1 MGFDFFNKIFGIG
14 KSHKEESSQK
24 DPVKVPESVLDR
36 FLIHSKE
43 IYYIDSE
50 TESLVFAFKDGKM
63 SINDKYIDKASPA
76 MVLLLWLQ
84 DVARDNHQLYL
95 SIISRFE
102 KMIGNLSEDEMR
114 NFLWMR
120 FRTGNTTPLPQLRIF
135 YHRGRAIVNF
145 LDHIS
150 SANKFFLLN
159 DLTEE
164 ESNLITRKYGE
175 TNKIFSLN
183 GISNDELVK
192 IIARDLKAGKL
203 NTRSSKQTDKQA
215 TTQTR
220 GNHTDNTIG
229 NDAYLLLFSA
239 EWCGPSRRFKQEII
253 NGGITNFSYI
263 DVDQDSDLAEKYK
276 IMSIPTTVLVKTN
289 GEVIKRWNGY
299 DDEDPGQSKFIAE
312 IENCGYNILL
322 YPGVKPCAATKPTTT
337 IKTNTTPKEEPVSLP
352 SKSPIQRD
360 VDLAISAFESGN
372 IQALQNCLF
381 QLVSKLNKPR
391 SGRLITQYPQKDRLC
406 ECFSLCLRYDWMNDS
421 DIREVWAENGLYCI
435 ISYLVKDAKSPQ
447 DRIAGGLDLF
457 LHVLYGYNDLKP
469 KLQDILLKAQ
479 SIGEPIF
486 SQTDYVK
493 GCNYLLNQ
501 FLFMGA
507 TLVKPFASQALN
519 GDNYRRY
526 EEIIKNPSLNSIEIR
541 SIFLKA
547 QFVSRIIESILN
559 DM

>member
-1 MGFDFFNKIFGIG
+1 M
-14 KSHKEESSQK
+14 
-24 DPVKVPESVLDR
+24 SV
-36 FLIHSKE
+36 
-43 IYYIDSE
+43 
-50 TESLVFAFKDGKM
+50 
-63 SINDKYIDKASPA
+63 NDKYIDKASPA

-84 DVARDNHQLYL
+84 DVARDNHTLYL
-95 SIISRFE
+95 SLISRFGKE
-102 KMIGNLSEDEMR
+102 SDNLSEDGMR
-114 NFLWMR
+114 KFLWMR

-135 YHRGRAIVNF
+135 YHRGSAIVNF

-150 SANKFFLLN
+150 SANKYILLN
-159 DLTEE
+159 DLTDE
-164 ESNLITRKYGE
+164 ESKIITRKYGE
-175 TNKIFSLN
+175 TNKIRSLS
-183 GISNDELVK
+183 GITNDELVK
-192 IIARDLKAGKL
+192 IIARDLKEGKP
-203 NTRSSKQTDKQA
+203 NNRQSKQSVSDSSS
-215 TTQTR
+215 QTCTKY
-220 GNHTDNTIG
+220 TDNAIG

-263 DVDQDSDLAEKYK
+263 DVDKDSDLPEKYK
-276 IMSIPTTVLVKTN
+276 VMSVPTTVLVKTN

-312 IENCGYNILL
+312 IKNCGYNILL
-322 YPGVKPCAATKPTTT
+322 YPGVKPYVVVKQATTVRTDSA
-337 IKTNTTPKEEPVSLP
+337 PKQEFVSKALR
-352 SKSPIQRD
+352 SPIQGD
-360 VDLAISAFESGN
+360 VDSAISAFESGN
-372 IQALQNCLF
+372 IQVLQNCLY
-381 QLVSKLNKPR
+381 QLVSKLNKPG

-406 ECFSLCLRYDWMNDS
+406 ECFSLCLRHDWMNDS
-421 DIREVWAENGLYCI
+421 DIREVWAENGFYCI
-435 ISYLVKDAKSPQ
+435 VNYLVKDAKSPQ

-486 SQTDYVK
+486 SQTDYAK
-493 GCNYLLNQ
+493 GCNYILNQ

-507 TLVKPFASQALN
+507 TLVKPFASQAIN

-526 EEIIKNPSLNSIEIR
+526 EEIIKNPALNSIEIR

-547 QFVSRIIESILN
+547 QFVARIIESILN

>member
-1 MGFDFFNKIFGIG
+1 MGFDFLNKIFGRG
-14 KSHKEESSQK
+14 KSHKEDSIHK
-24 DPVKVPESVLDR
+24 GPVRVPESVLDR
-36 FLIHSKE
+36 FLIHSSE

-50 TESLVFAFKDGKM
+50 SESLIFAFKDGKM

-84 DVARDNHQLYL
+84 DVAKDNHSLYL
-95 SIISRFE
+95 SLISRFGE
-102 KMIGNLSEDEMR
+102 ESDNLSEDEMR
-114 NFLWMR
+114 KFLWMR
-120 FRTGNTTPLPQLRIF
+120 FRTGNTTPLPQLQIF

-145 LDHIS
+145 LDQIS
-150 SANKFFLLN
+150 STNKYFLLN

-164 ESNLITRKYGE
+164 ESNMITRKYGE
-175 TNKIFSLN
+175 TNKILSLS

-192 IIARDLKAGKL
+192 IIARDLKEGKL
-203 NTRSSKQTDKQA
+203 NNRQSKQSDSHSSSQDSTKYK
-215 TTQTR
+215 
-220 GNHTDNTIG
+220 DNAIG

-263 DVDQDSDLAEKYK
+263 DVDKESDLPEKYK
-276 IMSIPTTVLVKTN
+276 VMSVPTTVLVKTT

-312 IENCGYNILL
+312 IKNCGYNILL
-322 YPGVKPCAATKPTTT
+322 YPGVKPYIATKPVTTV
-337 IKTNTTPKEEPVSLP
+337 KTESAPKQVLATKTSR
-352 SKSPIQRD
+352 SPIQRD
-360 VDLAISAFESGN
+360 VDSAISAFESGN
-372 IQALQNCLF
+372 IQVLQNCLF
-381 QLVSKLNKPR
+381 QLVSKLNKPG
-391 SGRLITQYPQKDRLC
+391 SGKLITQFPQKDRLC

-435 ISYLVKDAKSPQ
+435 VNYLVKDAKSPQ
-447 DRIAGGLDLF
+447 DRIAGGLDMF

-469 KLQDILLKAQ
+469 KMQDILLKAQ
-479 SIGEPIF
+479 SIGESIF
-486 SQTDYVK
+486 SQTDYAK
-493 GCNYLLNQ
+493 GCNYVLNQ

-526 EEIIKNPSLNSIEIR
+526 EEIIKNPALNSMEIR

-547 QFVSRIIESILN
+547 QFVARIIESILN

>member
-14 KSHKEESSQK
+14 KSHKEGSSQK

-36 FLIHSKE
+36 FLIHSTE

-63 SINDKYIDKASPA
+63 SINDKYIDKASQA

-120 FRTGNTTPLPQLRIF
+120 FRTGNTSPLPQLRIF

-192 IIARDLKAGKL
+192 IIARDLKEGKL
-203 NTRSSKQTDKQA
+203 NTRSSKQTDKQT

-220 GNHTDNTIG
+220 GNHIDNTIG

-312 IENCGYNILL
+312 IENCEYNILL
-322 YPGVKPCAATKPTTT
+322 YPDVKPYAATKPTTT
-337 IKTNTTPKEEPVSLP
+337 VKTNTTPKEDPVSKP

-372 IQALQNCLF
+372 IQGQRRNSVAGL
-381 QLVSKLNKPR
+381 SKIDR
-391 SGRLITQYPQKDRLC
+391 QTVGFLIR
-406 ECFSLCLRYDWMNDS
+406 
-421 DIREVWAENGLYCI
+421 
-435 ISYLVKDAKSPQ
+435 IS
-447 DRIAGGLDLF
+447 
-457 LHVLYGYNDLKP
+457 
-469 KLQDILLKAQ
+469 
-479 SIGEPIF
+479 
-486 SQTDYVK
+486 
-493 GCNYLLNQ
+493 
-501 FLFMGA
+501 
-507 TLVKPFASQALN
+507 
-519 GDNYRRY
+519 
-526 EEIIKNPSLNSIEIR
+526 
-541 SIFLKA
+541 
-547 QFVSRIIESILN
+547 
-559 DM
+559 

>member
-1 MGFDFFNKIFGIG
+1 MGFDFLNKIFGIG
-14 KSHKEESSQK
+14 KSPKKNSIHQE
-24 DPVKVPESVLDR
+24 PVKVPESVLDR
-36 FLIHSKE
+36 FLILSPE

-50 TESLVFAFKDGKM
+50 SESLIFAFKDGKM

-84 DVARDNHQLYL
+84 DVARDNHSLYL
-95 SIISRFE
+95 SILSRFE
-102 KMIGNLSEDEMR
+102 KEYDNVSEDEMR
-114 NFLWMR
+114 KFLWMR

-135 YHRGRAIVNF
+135 YNRGKAIVNF
-145 LDHIS
+145 FDHIS
-150 SANKFFLLN
+150 TVNKYFLLN
-159 DLTEE
+159 DLTDE
-164 ESNLITRKYGE
+164 ESNMITRKYGE
-175 TNKIFSLN
+175 TNKIRSLS
-183 GISNDELVK
+183 GITNEELVK
-192 IIARDLKAGKL
+192 IIARDLKEGKL
-203 NTRSSKQTDKQA
+203 NNRNSKQTGNQTSSHTSTKQA
-215 TTQTR
+215 
-220 GNHTDNTIG
+220 NNSADN
-229 NDAYLLLFSA
+229 NAYLLLFSA

-263 DVDQDSDLAEKYK
+263 DVDKESDLSEKYK
-276 IMSIPTTVLVKTN
+276 IMSVPTTVLVTTN

-312 IENCGYNILL
+312 IKDCGYNILL
-322 YPGVKPCAATKPTTT
+322 YPGVKPYVAVKQVTTVRTDSAHKQEIATKA
-337 IKTNTTPKEEPVSLP
+337 LR
-352 SKSPIQRD
+352 SPIQGD
-360 VDLAISAFESGN
+360 VDSVISAFESGN
-372 IQALQNCLF
+372 VQVLQNCLF
-381 QLVSKLNKPR
+381 QLVSKLNKPG

-435 ISYLVKDAKSPQ
+435 VNYLVQDAKSPQ

-486 SQTDYVK
+486 SQTDYAK
-493 GCNYLLNQ
+493 GCNYILNQ

-507 TLVKPFASQALN
+507 TLVKPYASQALN

-526 EEIIKNPSLNSIEIR
+526 EEIIKNPALNSIEIR
-541 SIFLKA
+541 SIFLKV
-547 QFVSRIIESILN
+547 QFVARIIESILN

>member
-36 FLIHSKE
+36 FLIHSSE

-63 SINDKYIDKASPA
+63 SINDKYIDKARPA

-159 DLTEE
+159 DLNEE

-192 IIARDLKAGKL
+192 IIARDLKEGKL
-203 NTRSSKQTDKQA
+203 NTRSSKQTDKQ
-215 TTQTR
+215 TTIQTR
-220 GNHTDNTIG
+220 GNHKDNTIG

-276 IMSIPTTVLVKTN
+276 IRSIPTTVLVKTN
-289 GEVIKRWNGY
+289 GEVIKRWDGY
-299 DDEDPGQSKFIAE
+299 DDENPGQSKFIAE

-322 YPGVKPCAATKPTTT
+322 YPGVKPYVATKPSTTV
-337 IKTNTTPKEEPVSLP
+337 KTNTTPKEEPVSKP

-381 QLVSKLNKPR
+381 QLVSKLNKPG
-391 SGRLITQYPQKDRLC
+391 SGRLITRYPQKDRLC
-406 ECFSLCLRYDWMNDS
+406 ECFSLCLRYDCMNDS

-469 KLQDILLKAQ
+469 KVQDILLKAQ
-479 SIGEPIF
+479 YIGEPIF
-486 SQTDYVK
+486 SQTDYAK

-507 TLVKPFASQALN
+507 TLIKPFASQALN

>member
-1 MGFDFFNKIFGIG
+1 MGFDFLKKIFGID
-14 KSHKEESSQK
+14 KSPKENSIQIE
-24 DPVKVPESVLDR
+24 PVRVPESVLDR
-36 FLIHSKE
+36 FLIHSPE

-50 TESLVFAFKDGKM
+50 SESLIFAFKDGKM

-84 DVARDNHQLYL
+84 DVARDNHSLYL
-95 SIISRFE
+95 SLLSRFE
-102 KMIGNLSEDEMR
+102 KEYDNLAEDEMR
-114 NFLWMR
+114 KFLWVR

-135 YHRGRAIVNF
+135 YRRGRAIVDF

-150 SANKFFLLN
+150 SVNKYFLLN
-159 DLTEE
+159 DLTDE
-164 ESNLITRKYGE
+164 ESNMITRKYGE
-175 TNKIFSLN
+175 TNQIRSLS
-183 GISNDELVK
+183 GITNDELVK
-192 IIARDLKAGKL
+192 IIARDLKDGKL
-203 NTRSSKQTDKQA
+203 NNRNTKQIDNNFSSQTNTKHA
-215 TTQTR
+215 
-220 GNHTDNTIG
+220 NNSVDN
-229 NDAYLLLFSA
+229 NAYLLLFSA

-263 DVDQDSDLAEKYK
+263 DVDKEGDLSEKYK
-276 IMSIPTTVLVKTN
+276 VMSVPTTVLVKTN

-312 IENCGYNILL
+312 VKNCGYNILL
-322 YPGVKPCAATKPTTT
+322 YPGVKPYAAVKQATT
-337 IKTNTTPKEEPVSLP
+337 IRTDSTPKQEIVSKALR
-352 SKSPIQRD
+352 SPIQGD
-360 VDLAISAFESGN
+360 VDSAISAFESGN
-372 IQALQNCLF
+372 IQVLQNCLY
-381 QLVSKLNKPR
+381 QLVSKLNKPG

-435 ISYLVKDAKSPQ
+435 VNYLVKDAKSPQ

-469 KLQDILLKAQ
+469 KLQDIFLKAQ

-486 SQTDYVK
+486 SQTDYAK
-493 GCNYLLNQ
+493 GCNYILNQ

-507 TLVKPFASQALN
+507 TLVKPFASQAIS

-526 EEIIKNPSLNSIEIR
+526 EEIIKNPALNSIEIK
-541 SIFLKA
+541 SISLKA
-547 QFVSRIIESILN
+547 QFVARIIESILN